1 MKYFL
6 LVLLLFSVVKS
17 SEYTDFCQEMVV
29 KECSPDL
36 GDIFQAAE
44 ERIEPAVDQK
54 FEKCTEL
61 QVSDQKWS
69 SKLHVVYSRF
79 FLSSAGKVIFLAVKR

>member
-1 MKYFL
+1 
-6 LVLLLFSVVKS
+6 
-17 SEYTDFCQEMVV
+17 MVV

-44 ERIEPAVDQK
+44 ERTEPAADQK

-61 QVSDQKWS
+61 QVRLMKGN
-69 SKLHVVYSRF
+69 L
-79 FLSSAGKVIFLAVKR
+79 LSL